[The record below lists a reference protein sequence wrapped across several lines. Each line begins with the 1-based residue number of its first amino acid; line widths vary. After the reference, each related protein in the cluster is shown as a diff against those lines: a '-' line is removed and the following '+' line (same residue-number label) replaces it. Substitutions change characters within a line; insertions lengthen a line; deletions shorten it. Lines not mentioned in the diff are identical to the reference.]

1 MCLSLAG
8 SEQQKAVAQRDFHQ
22 VAVGYKRHLGV
33 LFFGQDGVYQSLCH
47 LKYLLQAHI
56 CPVKEDHPIG
66 FDCLSDEQTMHILMF
81 MDPDSLMNFSRFP
94 ITFPINI
101 VSKLNQSLAE

>member
-1 MCLSLAG
+1 MVWT
-8 SEQQKAVAQRDFHQ
+8 KV
-22 VAVGYKRHLGV
+22 
-33 LFFGQDGVYQSLCH
+33 FFPH

-101 VSKLNQSLAE
+101 VSKLNQSMAE